1 MDLWIIIGL
10 LALIIG
16 IGYVGYRSRKTRA
29 LRSGGSVI
37 GDTIERPTRPFDK
50 R

>member
-1 MDLWIIIGL
+1 MKLFIIVALVAAIIVLIYIG
-10 LALIIG
+10 
-16 IGYVGYRSRKTRA
+16 VRSRKTRT
-29 LRSGGSVI
+29 LRGGSVI